1 MKKKTAMIVSLAVG
15 TLMFTTTAFAE
26 VVSKSG
32 YDQAKEAM
40 KYSADNYTSK
50 LSSYT
55 VDVSFA
61 LKDNGTVISSQNSVN
76 KYDLKKLS
84 CENTTTTVE
93 GKEKN
98 EGFYYRDKAGY
109 ISYNN
114 KDGIYH
120 VTEQKINDDKFW
132 INNPFKQKEAGDLEK
147 IADAF
152 IGNLKDSVV
161 ASDNSDGSKEFS
173 GSLNEAQ
180 IPTLANAIVSYQLK
194 RQFGFYSNNQ
204 NNPNNQDNKSLMPK
218 ITQDIFVK
226 DLKGKMTV
234 DKNGLVQ
241 NILGTGVLYGKDDA
255 GKEHSLTFE
264 VLAKAYD
271 VNKTVINKPDLNG
284 KKVEKTVIEDNTKI
298 SNPELYIGTYKNN
311 IFIKKD
317 GKFKKIGERV
327 VSIDKITEKNISG
340 SYSEEYLKGYED
352 YAAKAKSFKFNAV
365 FDKNIYNANFTYTN
379 SEGKNIKGN
388 IGMNYG
394 FPRLYFDFDNAR
406 SGVSADGNAIFD
418 GEFDK
423 VID

>member
-1 MKKKTAMIVSLAVG
+1 MIVSLAVG

-40 KYSADNYTSK
+40 KNSADSYTSK

-61 LKDNGTVISSQNSVN
+61 LKDNGNVISSQNSVN

-84 CENTTTTVE
+84 CENITNTVE

-98 EGFYYRDKAGY
+98 EGFYYRDKEGY
-109 ISYNN
+109 INYNN
-114 KDGIYH
+114 KDGVYR

-161 ASDNSDGSKEFS
+161 ASDNADGSKEFS
-173 GSLNEAQ
+173 GSLSEAQ
-180 IPTLANAIVSYQLK
+180 IPALANAIVSYQLK
-194 RQFGFYSNNQ
+194 RRFGFYSNNQ
-204 NNPNNQDNKSLMPK
+204 NNSDNKSIMPK

-241 NILGTGVLYGKDDA
+241 NVLGTGVLYGKDDS

-264 VLAKAYD
+264 VLAKSYD
-271 VNKTVINKPDLNG
+271 INKTVVNKPDLNG
-284 KKVEKTVIEDNTKI
+284 KKVEKTVIEDRSKV
-298 SNPELYIGTYKNN
+298 SNPELYTGTYKNN
-311 IFIKKD
+311 IFLKKD
-317 GKFKKIGERV
+317 GKFKKIGERIV
-327 VSIDKITEKNISG
+327 NIDKITDKNISG
-340 SYSEEYLKGYED
+340 SYSEEYLKGYEE
-352 YAAKAKSFKFNAV
+352 YASKAKSFKFNAE
-365 FDKNIYNANFTYTN
+365 FEKNIYNATFSYTN
-379 SEGKNIKGN
+379 PEGKSLKGN
-388 IGMNYG
+388 IGINYG
-394 FPRLYFDFDNAR
+394 FPRLYFDFDNSR
-406 SGVSADGNAIFD
+406 SGASVDGNAIFD
-418 GEFDK
+418 GEFNK